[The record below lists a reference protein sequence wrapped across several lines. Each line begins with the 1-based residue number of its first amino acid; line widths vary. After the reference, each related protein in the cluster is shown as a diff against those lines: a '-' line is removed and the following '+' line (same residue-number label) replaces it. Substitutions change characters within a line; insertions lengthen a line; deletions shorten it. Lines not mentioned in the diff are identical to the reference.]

1 MKEKINFLLVP
12 FKNGY
17 AMSGDNDEVT
27 MAGKGM
33 RWGVAAVIIVLVV
46 IGIVLGNTVFKQSI
60 ANVKTQINKMTS
72 IFTDIDSTETSINPN

>member
-46 IGIVLGNTVFKQSI
+46 IGIVLGNTVFKKSL
-60 ANVKTQINKMTS
+60 AHVKTEINKMTG
-72 IFTDIDSTETSINPN
+72 IFNEIDGTDTSVD

>member
-60 ANVKTQINKMTS
+60 ANVKTQINKLTG
-72 IFTDIDSTETSINPN
+72 IFTDIDSTNTEINQK

>member
-1 MKEKINFLLVP
+1 MNEKLKFLLVP
-12 FKNGY
+12 FQNGY

-46 IGIVLGNTVFKQSI
+46 IGIILGNTVFKQSLG
-60 ANVKTQINKMTS
+60 NVKKQINKMTA
-72 IFTDIDSTETSINPN
+72 IFTEIDGTDTSIDQN

>member
-46 IGIVLGNTVFKQSI
+46 IGIVLGNTVFKKSLT
-60 ANVKTQINKMTS
+60 NVKTEINKLTG
-72 IFTDIDSTETSINPN
+72 IFNEIDSTDTSIN

>member
-1 MKEKINFLLVP
+1 MKEKFNFLLVP

-46 IGIVLGNTVFKQSI
+46 IGIVLGNTVFKKNFSNI
-60 ANVKTQINKMTS
+60 KKEINKMTG
-72 IFTDIDSTETSINPN
+72 IFTEIDGSDTSVD

>member
-1 MKEKINFLLVP
+1 MKEKFNFLLVP

-46 IGIVLGNTVFKQSI
+46 IGIVLGNTVFKQSLT
-60 ANVKTQINKMTS
+60 NVKTQINKMTH
-72 IFTDIDSTETSINPN
+72 IFTEIDGTNTEIEQK